1 MPYWRRTMWGT
12 RDVPAHLADLKYGD
26 LVFQYSTVRRF
37 DAYVFRRWQQ
47 NGMRVHVLA
56 HLYAVGPYSI
66 TNWRVVPAKP
76 KYLKMFI
83 SPRSGATW
91 AREPHILHAC
101 ALLPE
106 LKLLAA
112 VREATIGA

>member
-1 MPYWRRTMWGT
+1 M
-12 RDVPAHLADLKYGD
+12 PAHLADLKYGD

-37 DAYVFRRWQQ
+37 DAYVFRRWQRTHPHVVDFH
-47 NGMRVHVLA
+47 GMRVHVLA
-56 HLYAVGPYSI
+56 HLYAMGPYPYSI
-66 TNWRVVPAKP
+66 TNWRVVPLKP
-76 KYLKMFI
+76 QYLKRFI
-83 SPRSGATW
+83 SPGEETTW

-106 LKLLAA
+106 VKLLAA